1 MKICN
6 NCKRALPNPRTICPF
21 CGSSNLSPY
30 KLPGVNKGK
39 RQEKNR
45 PTIKWNSTKPLIIF
59 LIVACFFCIGIYSA
73 YNYSPRDTKQNS
85 TNNVTKPVPP
95 SETKKKEAKQ
105 PSVLTNY
112 GDKHD
117 EILKAFNFLF
127 SDNDYTPIYEG
138 VTHDPAIDT
147 LTVYVNNNWNLLSKD
162 VKLSFIKT
170 CFVAWQTAT
179 TSRQIKTNTT
189 SFSLDI
195 INKSSGR
202 KVASWGSVRGPV
214 LYDE

>member
-1 MKICN
+1 MMKICN
-6 NCKRALPNPRTICPF
+6 NCKKMVESAKSSCPY
-21 CGSSNLSPY
+21 CGGHEFVPFEFSETPSS
-30 KLPGVNKGK
+30 
-39 RQEKNR
+39 
-45 PTIKWNSTKPLIIF
+45 STKSFISWSSTKLCIIA
-59 LIVACFFCIGIYSA
+59 LIVCMISVGIYTYLNS
-73 YNYSPRDTKQNS
+73 NEKSNSNNTVIQSVSPKITK
-85 TNNVTKPVPP
+85 
-95 SETKKKEAKQ
+95 EKESKQ
-105 PSVLTNY
+105 ASVLTNY
-112 GDKHD
+112 GDKRD
-117 EILKAFNFLF
+117 EILKAFNLLF
-127 SDNDYTPIYEG
+127 SDNSYAPIYEG

-147 LTVYVNNNWNLLSKD
+147 LTVYVNNNWDLLSKD

-189 SFSLDI
+189 SFSLEI